1 MPGSKFQMKLK
12 PGLAFE
18 FEALQDNLGS
28 GQETGRRQHEPIT
41 IVREVDE
48 ASPLIWQALCTNESY
63 VSATLSFARPDNSGG
78 REIVTHTIEL
88 TNGAIVGYRSW
99 HGGRGKKREIVTV
112 AFDDLAING
121 VRQGI
126 VPHFVYG

>member
-63 VSATLSFARPDNSGG
+63 VSATLSFARPDQFWRAGN
-78 REIVTHTIEL
+78 RNAHYRADKRRDRWLQEL
-88 TNGAIVGYRSW
+88 AWWARKKARDSD
-99 HGGRGKKREIVTV
+99 RGV
-112 AFDDLAING
+112 
-121 VRQGI
+121 
-126 VPHFVYG
+126 